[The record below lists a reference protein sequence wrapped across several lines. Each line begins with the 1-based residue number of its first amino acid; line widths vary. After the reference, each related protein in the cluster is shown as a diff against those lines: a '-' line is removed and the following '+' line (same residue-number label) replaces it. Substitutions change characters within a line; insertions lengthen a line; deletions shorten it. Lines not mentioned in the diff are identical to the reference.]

1 MLCVYLGSLT
11 FEISDRH
18 IPPLPIMLLEQ
29 EFPRY
34 FILYQE
40 TPNDINSRN
49 YEIRHIGRHSRGLSA
64 SSREGRF
71 LFNFGAKQLQKLF
84 LWSSFLANTA
94 GTGTISTTNSFNL
107 FGKTINSA
115 LSIAYGDRGFIPP
128 VIVPPVPP
136 VLPAVPPGP
145 VVPPFPVVPPVIPVV
160 PPVVRPPF
168 PLVPFIP
175 PVTTTAN
182 GVPRVVLPIASS
194 VGAGNPSNSAG
205 VENKNSR
212 IATVNGQADAT
223 SQRQLLEEY
232 VELEKRNKKLL
243 SEYNNIIKQQQIIA
257 SNQNEQWREFLKQ
270 HNLMVDK
277 FNDRSYIN
285 FLRVNAI

>member
-1 MLCVYLGSLT
+1 
-11 FEISDRH
+11 
-18 IPPLPIMLLEQ
+18 MLLEH

-34 FILYQE
+34 FILYQD
-40 TPNDINSRN
+40 TPNDINN
-49 YEIRHIGRHSRGLSA
+49 PKYEIRHTGRHSRDLSA

-71 LFNFGAKQLQKLF
+71 LFKFGANQLQKLF

-115 LSIAYGDRGFIPP
+115 LSLAYGDRGFIPP
-128 VIVPPVPP
+128 VIAPPVPP
-136 VLPAVPPGP
+136 VFP
-145 VVPPFPVVPPVIPVV
+145 VVPPVPVLPPVPVVPPVIPVV

-182 GVPRVVLPIASS
+182 GVPPAGLPITARLGANIPLNSAS
-194 VGAGNPSNSAG
+194 VENGNP
-205 VENKNSR
+205 R
-212 IATVNGQADAT
+212 ITTVNRQADAT
-223 SQRQLLEEY
+223 SQRQIFEEY
-232 VELEKRNKKLL
+232 MELENRNKQLL
-243 SEYNNIIKQQQIIA
+243 SEYNNMIKQQQKIA
-257 SNQNEQWREFLKQ
+257 SNQNEQWRQFLKQ

-277 FNDRSYIN
+277 FNDRNYIN
-285 FLRVNAI
+285 FQRVNAI